1 MVPHFRENN
10 PHGLHLDALN
20 SFTKVDVEAMVP
32 DLAAILMQDRSDKGY
47 ENDVISLGRRPTR
60 DKTLIL

>member
-10 PHGLHLDALN
+10 PHGLRLDAL
-20 SFTKVDVEAMVP
+20 TKVDVETMVP
-32 DLAAILMQDRSDKGY
+32 DLAVILMQDRSDKGY